1 MTFAQILKTP
11 ARMVRAYPWA
21 VGLTLL
27 VIALAAVYP
36 SDMDGYYSQSKGGQD
51 MVLVTGTEDYG
62 RFINTGLQ
70 VLVPVLARDVVGL
83 KQVAVITVVGIL
95 ATHGPKRLLDR
106 IEIAGTRLGQRPYSP
121 DSRHNMP
128 SGHAALA
135 ASSVWFLMRRYSL
148 WFGVITIP
156 VTLLTM
162 YTRVMLDAHTISAV
176 IAGALV
182 GLLFTALLTTRR
194 DAR

>member
-1 MTFAQILKTP
+1 
-11 ARMVRAYPWA
+11 
-21 VGLTLL
+21 
-27 VIALAAVYP
+27 
-36 SDMDGYYSQSKGGQD
+36 MDGYYSESKGGQD
-51 MVLVTGTEDYG
+51 MALVTLTEDYG

-70 VLVPVLARDVVGL
+70 VLVPVVTRDIVGL
-83 KQVAVITVVGIL
+83 KQVAVITVVGVL

-121 DSRHNMP
+121 DSQHNMP
-128 SGHAALA
+128 SGHSALA

-148 WFGVITIP
+148 WFGLITIP
-156 VTLLTM
+156 VTVMTM

-194 DAR
+194 TPG